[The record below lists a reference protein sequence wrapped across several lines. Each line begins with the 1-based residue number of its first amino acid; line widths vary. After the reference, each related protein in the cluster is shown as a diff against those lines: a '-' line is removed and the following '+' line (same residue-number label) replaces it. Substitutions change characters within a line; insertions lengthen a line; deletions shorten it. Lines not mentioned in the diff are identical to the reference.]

1 MKKKRGHKVEREQE
15 STVYGRVWKEERKG
29 KIMSFSYN
37 LKEIILERIDY
48 VVKMCVSTV
57 VS

>member
-1 MKKKRGHKVEREQE
+1 MKKKRGHKFEKEQG
-15 STVYGRVWKEERKG
+15 STVYGRVWKEEGKG
-29 KIMSFSYN
+29 KIMSFYYN

-48 VVKMCVSTV
+48 VVKMCVSTA

>member
-1 MKKKRGHKVEREQE
+1 MKE
-15 STVYGRVWKEERKG
+15 SKEVQYMGEFGRRKG

-37 LKEIILERIDY
+37 LKEIIPERIDY